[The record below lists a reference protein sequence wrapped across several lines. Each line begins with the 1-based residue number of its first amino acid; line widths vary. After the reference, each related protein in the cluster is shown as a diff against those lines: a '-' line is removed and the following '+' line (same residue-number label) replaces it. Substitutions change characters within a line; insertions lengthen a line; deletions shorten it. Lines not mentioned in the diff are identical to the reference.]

1 MLTAD
6 TIRQTARFAAVAR
19 SRSPRVVLPVDPGEE
34 ELARDFSLSEADK
47 VEVRQC
53 RGDDNRRRFALQL
66 CVVRKHGR
74 FLDSYRQVPIKILTH
89 LGRQLELSPVM
100 FVPDVERAQ
109 RNPTTKNASG
119 ATSDTGRLASAFMM
133 N

>member
-6 TIRQTARFAAVAR
+6 TITQTAPFAR
-19 SRSPRVVLPVDPGEE
+19 GRSPRVLLAVDPSEE

-74 FLDSYRQVPIKILTH
+74 FLGSYRQVPVKILTH
-89 LGRQLELSPVM
+89 LSC
-100 FVPDVERAQ
+100 
-109 RNPTTKNASG
+109 KNSNF
-119 ATSDTGRLASAFMM
+119 L
-133 N
+133 

>member
-6 TIRQTARFAAVAR
+6 KITQIQPFAGVSRARPAR
-19 SRSPRVVLPVDPGEE
+19 VTLPADPSEE
-34 ELARDFSLSEADK
+34 GLARDFTLSEADK

-74 FLDSYRQVPIKILTH
+74 FLGSYRQVPVKILIH
-89 LGRQLELSPVM
+89 LSRQLELTPVL
-100 FVPDVERAQ
+100 FVPDIER
-109 RNPTTKNASG
+109 G
-119 ATSDTGRLASAFMM
+119 ATESEYQDRIRRYLG
-133 N
+133 

>member
-6 TIRQTARFAAVAR
+6 TLTETVPFVRG
-19 SRSPRVVLPVDPGEE
+19 RSPRVLLAVDPSEE

-74 FLDSYRQVPIKILTH
+74 FLGS
-89 LGRQLELSPVM
+89 
-100 FVPDVERAQ
+100 
-109 RNPTTKNASG
+109 
-119 ATSDTGRLASAFMM
+119 
-133 N
+133 